1 MLSHIYSVEGV
12 LNVKHLNKLVR
23 DKVPSLVTKDGGSYT
38 MKLMQGTDHLQAL
51 KDKLKEETD
60 EFIAAEKSEIEL
72 DELVDIVELVH
83 SYLKLHNITPEEFEA
98 LRIKK
103 RKEKGSFERGIYLTE
118 ISK

>member
-1 MLSHIYSVEGV
+1 M
-12 LNVKHLNKLVR
+12 KHLNKLVR

-38 MKLMQGTDHLQAL
+38 MKLMQGPDHLKAL

-60 EFIAAEKSEIEL
+60 EFIAAKNREIEL

-83 SYLKLHNITPEEFEA
+83 SYLKLQNISAKEFEA

-103 RKEKGSFERGIYLTE
+103 RKTKGSFDRGIYLTE

>member
-1 MLSHIYSVEGV
+1 M

-38 MKLMQGTDHLQAL
+38 MKLLQGNDHLKAL

-60 EFIAAEKSEIEL
+60 EFIAAEKREIEL

-83 SYLKLHNITPEEFEA
+83 SYLNLHNITADEFEA
-98 LRIKK
+98 LRIQK
-103 RKEKGSFERGIYLTE
+103 RKAKGSFDRGIYLTE